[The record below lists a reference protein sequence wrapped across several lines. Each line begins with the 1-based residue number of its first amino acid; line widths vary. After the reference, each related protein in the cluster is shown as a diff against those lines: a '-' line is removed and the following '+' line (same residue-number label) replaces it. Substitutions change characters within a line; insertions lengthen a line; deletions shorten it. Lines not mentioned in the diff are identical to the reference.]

1 MIFYLALLPCQNR
14 LSGCLQDFFQVY
26 DGYITLTRQASQ
38 TICHCPEKQKSQKEI
53 FSISILA
60 FSFWLIMATYALRKI
75 YIF

>member
-1 MIFYLALLPCQNR
+1 VC
-14 LSGCLQDFFQVY
+14 